1 MGVLTS
7 MKSALHGRRRFRSSL
22 VLTRQGGKQ
31 AARQLVVGTLGSTWE
46 GERRASQ
53 APVQACSA
61 GDRGAMRLRGDL
73 ARHAVSERERSMR
86 RRGRRRCRCCGVR
99 INGEELT
106 AVLGLGYLLFLAQ

>member
-61 GDRGAMRLRGDL
+61 GDRGGDVAERRPRASRGVGEGKIDAASWEEAMQMLWCAD
-73 ARHAVSERERSMR
+73 
-86 RRGRRRCRCCGVR
+86 
-99 INGEELT
+99 
-106 AVLGLGYLLFLAQ
+106 